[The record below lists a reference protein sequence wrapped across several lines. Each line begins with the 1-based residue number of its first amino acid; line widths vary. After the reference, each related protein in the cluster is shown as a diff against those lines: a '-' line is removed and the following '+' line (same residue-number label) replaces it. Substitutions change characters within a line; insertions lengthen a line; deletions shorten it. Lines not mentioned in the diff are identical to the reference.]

1 MCPELFHERFEMK
14 RIRFWCTLLALFL
27 LGGCADGSG
36 STLPKLVIGCEIVRP
51 YCYTDADGAFSG
63 VDADLAREAC
73 RRMGRE
79 AEFRRIDRSERDA
92 LLESGEIDCLWSC
105 LPMDDTE
112 SYAWVGPYMTNRQV
126 VAVPESSPY
135 KHLADLTGCTVA
147 VRGGSRSENALSGSA
162 DNGLPEFAAIYVLP
176 SVGETVTA
184 LRNRYADACAGDYAL
199 LRVQLE
205 QDGIAYR
212 FLEEDLLRSP
222 IGVAFRK
229 TGSEAL
235 SEELRNVLA
244 DMYEDGTTERIL
256 NAYGIRA
263 AAPEEARQ

>member
-1 MCPELFHERFEMK
+1 
-14 RIRFWCTLLALFL
+14 
-27 LGGCADGSG
+27 
-36 STLPKLVIGCEIVRP
+36 
-51 YCYTDADGAFSG
+51 
-63 VDADLAREAC
+63 
-73 RRMGRE
+73 
-79 AEFRRIDRSERDA
+79 
-92 LLESGEIDCLWSC
+92 
-105 LPMDDTE
+105 MDDTE
-112 SYAWVGPYMTNRQV
+112 SCAWVGPYMTNRQV

-135 KHLADLTGCTVA
+135 KHLADLAGCSVS
-147 VRGGSRSENALSGSA
+147 VYGGSLSENVLSDPAESC
-162 DNGLPEFAAIYVLP
+162 LPEIDAIYVLP
-176 SVGETVTA
+176 SVGEAVTA

-222 IGVAFRK
+222 IGVAFCK

-235 SEELRNVLA
+235 AEELCGALA

-263 AAPEEARQ
+263 AAPEEAQR